1 MNPRVA
7 ILTGYEFLVIGGAE
21 RLLLDL
27 AEALGADIITPY
39 AHRDVISA
47 YDPENKVNVISLNK
61 KLPAEPFRQLAGMML
76 FKRLK
81 LNYDAVICIDDM
93 ALRSISRDKPHLY
106 YMLSPRR
113 AMYDMYYYFIDSLP
127 LYKRA
132 AYRVVLSIFRS
143 LDRHYVKKNVKNIA
157 GISHTVRSRIF
168 RTYGKNAGVLY
179 PPVHVERYSYREPEG
194 FWLSVGRVDKWKR
207 VDLQI
212 EAFRNIPGK
221 ELRIVGEVYPEYQS
235 MVENAPS
242 NVTFIGSVSEDEL
255 RDLYSRCEGFITTA
269 IDEDF
274 GLTPLEAMASGK
286 PVVATKEGGYLE
298 TVLDGYTGRLVS
310 PDPDA
315 IRSAVYEIAAD
326 PEKYREHCI
335 KRAEL
340 FSFAAFK
347 KQARELLKKSFTTEK

>member
-1 MNPRVA
+1 MNPRVV

-27 AEALGADIITPY
+27 AEALDADIITPY
-39 AHRDVISA
+39 ANGDVINA

-61 KLPAEPFRQLAGMML
+61 KLPEEPFRQLAGMML
-76 FKRLK
+76 FRRLK
-81 LNYDAVICIDDM
+81 PDYDVVIGIDDM
-93 ALRSISRDKPHLY
+93 ALRSISRNKPHLY

-113 AMYDMYYYFIDSLP
+113 AMYDMYYYFIDNQP
-127 LYKRA
+127 LYKRPF
-132 AYRVVLSIFRS
+132 YRVVLSIFRS
-143 LDRHYVKKNVKNIA
+143 LDRHYVKKNVRNIA

-179 PPVHVERYSYREPEG
+179 PPVHIERYSYRKPEG
-194 FWLSVGRVDKWKR
+194 FWLSVGRIDKWKR
-207 VDLQI
+207 IDLQI

-235 MVENAPS
+235 MVEKAPP
-242 NVTFIGSVSEDEL
+242 NVIFTGTVSEEEL
-255 RDLYSRCEGFITTA
+255 RNLYSRCEGFITTA

-315 IRSAVYEIAAD
+315 IRSAVYEIAGD
-326 PEKYREHCI
+326 PEKYRDHCI

-340 FSFAAFK
+340 FSFEEFK
-347 KQARELLKKSFTTEK
+347 KQAWELLKKSLPPE

>member
-39 AHRDVISA
+39 ANRDVIRA
-47 YDPENKVNVISLNK
+47 YDPENRVNVVSLNK
-61 KLPAEPFRQLAGMML
+61 KLPAEPFRQLFGMLL

-81 LNYDAVICIDDM
+81 PDYDAVICIDDM
-93 ALRSISRDKPHLY
+93 ALRSISKDIPHIY

-113 AMYDMYYYFIDSLP
+113 AMYDMYYYFIDSQP
-127 LYKRA
+127 LHTRA
-132 AYRVVLSIFRS
+132 AYRIVLSIFRS
-143 LDRHYVKKNVKNIA
+143 LDRRYVKKNVKNIA
-157 GISHTVRSRIF
+157 CISHTVRSRIF

-179 PPVHVERYSYREPEG
+179 PPVHVERYSYRESEG
-194 FWLSVGRVDKWKR
+194 FWLSVGRIDKWKR

-221 ELRIVGEVYPEYQS
+221 ELRIVGEVYPEYRS
-235 MVENAPS
+235 IVENAPP
-242 NVTFIGSVSEDEL
+242 NITFMGTVSEEEL

-286 PVVATKEGGYLE
+286 PVVAAKEGGYLE

-315 IRSAVYEIAAD
+315 IRSAVNEIAGD
-326 PEKYREHCI
+326 PEKYRDECI
-335 KRAEL
+335 KRAE
-340 FSFAAFK
+340 SFNFDMFK
-347 KQARELLKKSFTTEK
+347 KQAQDLLKKSLITEK